1 MPLCLLRI
9 LPSRRIPNRV
19 WLIFSG
25 SFKLPF
31 FIDDVVILS
40 LKSGQE
46 VDSELLEKIKEASLY
61 YLLYNYSLN
70 QIAISPKISRILIPK
85 IKQKLY
91 FYQKKYSL
99 DGEYSFLA
107 DKIISKLSDSGLLS
121 ESLYADFLLKKNHHR
136 SRYYL
141 TRLFSYYNL
150 DLPSD
155 YQFQDQESIRNILI
169 KKKSLST
176 ILLESA
182 EKNKLIASLARKG
195 FAYNDIKTVI
205 DELLKKG

>member
-1 MPLCLLRI
+1 
-9 LPSRRIPNRV
+9 
-19 WLIFSG
+19 LIFSG

-31 FIDDVVILS
+31 FIDDVVIFS
-40 LKSGQE
+40 LKGGQE
-46 VDSELLEKIKEASLY
+46 IDSELFEKIKEASLY

-91 FYQKKYSL
+91 FYQKKYNL
-99 DGEYSFLA
+99 EGEYSFLA
-107 DKIISKLSDSGLLS
+107 DKIILKLSDSGLLN
-121 ESLYADFLLKKNHHR
+121 ESLYAEFLLKRNQHR
-136 SRYYL
+136 SRHYL

-176 ILLESA
+176 ILSENA

-205 DELLKKG
+205 DEMLKKG